1 MVPWGGATLLIFP
14 SRGFAVQLGL
24 KQTQG
29 PWWVIGCK
37 TSKTLV
43 RPFYEKNEKS
53 ERNQRE
59 VLLCRLLEKVF
70 RGKSTHPFKCNLRKK
85 MQNQL
90 KVAFFAAE
98 VKKIRLFLKICG
110 KILGKVSGFGGKNG
124 KRHFWNLS
132 GCPFSFLL
140 WNGFPSFNW
149 DWGH

>member
-53 ERNQRE
+53 ERIQSRSSF
-59 VLLCRLLEKVF
+59 VPIV
-70 RGKSTHPFKCNLRKK
+70 GKSIPGKEHPPFQMQLTQK

-140 WNGFPSFNW
+140 WNGFPSFN
-149 DWGH
+149 